1 MAMGKLKKH
10 KQQPLFIAAATEN
23 LAAVADDAR
32 VEGKLHEDLMSKG
45 DRGKRLMRKRGEL
58 IERSFA
64 HGYETGAMRRTHL
77 KHHENIKKR
86 LLIHIGGFNLSLVM
100 RKLIG
105 VGKPQR
111 LQGAVLPVLSLLRT
125 TWNALATCV
134 RHWAPSRRDG
144 FTFSRLHA
152 AA

>member
-10 KQQPLFIAAATEN
+10 NQQPLFIAAATEN

-64 HGYETGAMRRTHL
+64 HGYETGGMRRTHL
-77 KHHENIKKR
+77 RHHDNIAKR
-86 LLIHIGGFNLSLVM
+86 LLVHMGGFNLSLVM
-100 RKLIG
+100 RKLTGI
-105 VGKPQR
+105 GKPR
-111 LQGAVLPVLSLLRT
+111 GLQGLFLSTFGLFGVLWSV
-125 TWNALATCV
+125 LATFV
-134 RHWAPSRRDG
+134 RELRLSRRDVHE
-144 FTFSRLHA
+144 LVCPHA